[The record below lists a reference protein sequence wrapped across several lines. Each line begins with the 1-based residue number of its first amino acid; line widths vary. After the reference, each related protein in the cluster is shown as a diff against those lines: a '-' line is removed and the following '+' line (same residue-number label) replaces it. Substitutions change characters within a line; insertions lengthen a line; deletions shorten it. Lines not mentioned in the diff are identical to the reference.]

1 MAAGRPLC
9 PRRAGHLIAAWQ
21 PAHRMRHFHRTHIT
35 PAEVLVAADACFT
48 GLGLERTLSLP
59 RTRTFTGP
67 LGTLEL
73 SVRMEGGH
81 YTLVEASTDQMG
93 ESRLDRNVK
102 RFFVQIHKQA
112 EPSHTL
118 DAAY

>member
-1 MAAGRPLC
+1 MFAPPGESRFPE
-9 PRRAGHLIAAWQ
+9 RAEKAQG
-21 PAHRMRHFHRTHIT
+21 MRHFHRTHLPPSEI
-35 PAEVLVAADACFT
+35 LSSADTFFT
-48 GLGLERTLSLP
+48 QLGMEQTLSVG
-59 RTRTFTGP
+59 RTRTYQGA

-81 YTLVEASTDQMG
+81 YTMVEATTDQMG

-102 RFFVQIHKQA
+102 RFFVRVHKKV
-112 EPSHTL
+112 EPGHAI

>member
-1 MAAGRPLC
+1 
-9 PRRAGHLIAAWQ
+9 
-21 PAHRMRHFHRTHIT
+21 MRHFHRTHLT
-35 PAEVLVAADACFT
+35 PAAVLTAADTFFSA
-48 GLGLERTLSLP
+48 LGLEQSLSLP
-59 RTRTFTGP
+59 RSRTFAGP

-81 YTLVEASTDQMG
+81 YTLIEGSTDQMG

-102 RFFVQIHKQA
+102 RFFVRVHKQA
-112 EPSHTL
+112 DPAHTI